1 MHLIPHSP
9 FFILLTTTTIP
20 QMATDTFSLII
31 LCKYNHVQ
39 QMKFLLE
46 IYYDTLLSNPPS
58 NQSELTVPVRYF
70 RISNYSD

>member
-1 MHLIPHSP
+1 
-9 FFILLTTTTIP
+9 
-20 QMATDTFSLII
+20 MATDTFSLII